1 MNFEKIS
8 ELLSP
13 YGLNQISEIPV
24 DSISIEDEVRKN
36 CEVNACGRY
45 GKTWGCPPGIGSIAE
60 WKEKIA
66 AFSRA
71 VMFNYVGNIE
81 DSYDFEGM
89 QEIGEKFTEIV
100 SSIDRKLRGTGEKY
114 LLFGAGSCSICEK
127 CTYPEAPCKFPE
139 KMIPS
144 MESCGMFVAKMAEP
158 NGFKYIN
165 GANTVT
171 YFGIVLYQIQEGK

>member
-1 MNFEKIS
+1 MNFEKIN

-13 YGLNQISEIPV
+13 YGLNQISEIPIEAV
-24 DSISIEDEVRKN
+24 VIEDEVRKN

-45 GKTWGCPPGIGSIAE
+45 GKTWGCPPGIGPIAE
-60 WKEKIA
+60 WKEKIMTFSHA
-66 AFSRA
+66 A
-71 VMFNYVGNIE
+71 MFNYVGKIE

-89 QEIGEKFTEIV
+89 QEVGAKFTEITREF
-100 SSIDRKLRGTGEKY
+100 DQKLRETKQKY
-114 LLFGAGSCSICEK
+114 LLFGSGSCSICEK
-127 CTYPEAPCKFPE
+127 CTYPDAPCRFPD

-165 GANTVT
+165 GANSVT
-171 YFGIVLYQIQEGK
+171 YFGIVLY

>member
-1 MNFEKIS
+1 MNFDKIK

-13 YGLNQISEIPV
+13 YEMNQISEIPI
-24 DSISIEDEVRKN
+24 DSIALEDEVRKN

-45 GKTWGCPPGIGSIAE
+45 GKTWGCPPGIGPIAE
-60 WKEKIA
+60 WKEKILS
-66 AFSRA
+66 FSHA
-71 VMFNYVGNIE
+71 VMFNYIGKIE

-89 QEIGEKFTEIV
+89 QEIGNQFTQKMRSFNEQLQ
-100 SSIDRKLRGTGEKY
+100 KTGEKV

-127 CTYPEAPCKFPE
+127 CTYPDASCRFPE
-139 KMIPS
+139 KMVPS

-165 GANTVT
+165 GANSVT
-171 YFGIVLYQIQEGK
+171 YFGIVLFN